1 MSFLIRTIRSDALYP
16 WPAGKA
22 PWSIE
27 NGGSGIP
34 PHNAKENFGMNKFNG
49 TLTEN
54 KFKPDPGLSASR
66 GGWFKLL
73 GTVSVIW
80 YTLYVR
86 FTTVPSKPFSIAGFL
101 FIFLKNR
108 LSQKKRCYLSHCYS
122 NKGLNGTV
130 VNRAKTLFS
139 GKPFKF
145 PYKISGSVHFRIWQR
160 VDNV

>member
-1 MSFLIRTIRSDALYP
+1 LSFLIRTIRSDALYP

-73 GTVSVIW
+73 GTVSVIL
-80 YTLYVR
+80 YTNYVR
-86 FTTVPSKPFSIAGFL
+86 FTAVPSKPLLFNCWFSIY
-101 FIFLKNR
+101 IF
-108 LSQKKRCYLSHCYS
+108 KK
-122 NKGLNGTV
+122 
-130 VNRAKTLFS
+130 
-139 GKPFKF
+139 
-145 PYKISGSVHFRIWQR
+145 
-160 VDNV
+160 